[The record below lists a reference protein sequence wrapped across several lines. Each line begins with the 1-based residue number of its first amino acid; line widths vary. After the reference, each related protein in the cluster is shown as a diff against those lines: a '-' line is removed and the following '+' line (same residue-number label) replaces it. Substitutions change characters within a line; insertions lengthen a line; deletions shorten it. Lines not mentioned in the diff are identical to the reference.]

1 MKGHAMSKVSKR
13 KSPLEIADLMLL
25 QNPDASMET
34 IKNVISEW
42 GDLSNDHQFGH
53 RESVEIEAAA
63 PNSQLKSA
71 NLKFD

>member
-1 MKGHAMSKVSKR
+1 MSKVSKK

-42 GDLSNDHQFGH
+42 GDLSNDHRFVD
-53 RESVEIEAAA
+53 RESVDIEAAA
-63 PNSQLKSA
+63 PNGQLKSA